1 MGNHKNWEEVI
12 SDGTRTAQTNLDNH
26 LNNKVGDYQ
35 ESQNVQDAY
44 KNYTDTQNAKPGDYN
59 SKYQGAIDTILNRI
73 QNKKPFS
80 YDFNADPLYQQYKE
94 QYANL
99 GKQAMLDTTSQAA
112 ALSGGYGNSYGATA
126 GSQAYQAYLGKLND
140 IIPDLYGQALDKY
153 NTDLT
158 NMYNE
163 YSALGQAEDRAYG
176 QYQDRYQNWQ
186 NDTSNAL
193 NAYNILHGN
202 DFGEYQQRVSNWQND
217 RDYLFNALQNSQT
230 NDKYLND
237 YNYQVDRDNVAD
249 DQWQQQFDYQKLRD
263 QVADDQWAKEFA
275 LSQARAAKSGSKK
288 SSGKS
293 SSSSSGKGTNPAK
306 SGTIS
311 SDYYNYLKGQA
322 ASQGSSY
329 ADSLYKAGIIDEGIW
344 NQLYDDLGF
353 DAPTA
358 RNATSTLAGGSSTP
372 SLSGFLNNKKKKK

>member
-80 YDFNADPLYQQYKE
+80 YDFNADQLYQQYKE

-249 DQWQQQFDYQKLRD
+249 DQW
-263 QVADDQWAKEFA
+263 AKQYA
-275 LSQARAAKSGSKK
+275 LSQAKAASSGSGGSKK
-288 SSGKS
+288 SNSGSKS
-293 SSSSSGKGTNPAK
+293 SKTTDTSKRIPISEDKKTEYLNEAISRGSARGGAYLDELFGKGK
-306 SGTIS
+306 
-311 SDYYNYLKGQA
+311 
-322 ASQGSSY
+322 
-329 ADSLYKAGIIDEGIW
+329 IDE
-344 NQLYDDLGF
+344 
-353 DAPTA
+353 
-358 RNATSTLAGGSSTP
+358 STWSILHDTWMRQYG
-372 SLSGFLNNKKKKK
+372 LHY